1 MNIPPIKHFPFTNI
15 LGWSVSRY
23 DVFDKCKRQYFY
35 SYYGKFDREVSQAKI
50 QQLKSLTSFAL
61 ESGNIVHDCIGDL
74 LVRMQ
79 KTTKPI
85 SKPRFLQYAKTM
97 TENYCT
103 SKTFSEVYYK
113 QKEAVTAED
122 VFVQV
127 QKIIENFLTCNRLK
141 WIFEVAS
148 AESKNWIIEPGG
160 FGETRIENYKAY
172 CKVDFLI
179 PVKDKVY
186 ILDWKTGK
194 QDLQKHSRKL
204 IGYSLW
210 ASYHFNT
217 NAKNIKSTVVYL
229 YPDYNEYTVDLTD
242 ENLSNFRQQVETE
255 TKQMYEYLKDVE
267 NNIPKEKDCFE
278 KTDNEFFCRYCNF
291 REICKNNF

>member
-1 MNIPPIKHFPFTNI
+1 MNLPPIKKFPFTNI

-23 DVFDKCKRQYFY
+23 DVFTNCKRQYFY
-35 SYYGKFDREVSQAKI
+35 SYYYKFDKEVEKI
-50 QQLKSLTSFAL
+50 QKLRSLTSFAL
-61 ESGNIVHDCIGDL
+61 ETGNIVHDSIRDL

-85 SKPRFLQYAKTM
+85 SRPKFLQYVKTM
-97 TENYCT
+97 AENYCNK
-103 SKTFSEVYYK
+103 KTFSEVYYK
-113 QKEAVTAED
+113 QKESITAED
-122 VFVQV
+122 IFPQAS
-127 QKIIENFLTCNRLK
+127 KIVENFLTSKRLK

-148 AESKNWIIEPGG
+148 PESKNWIIEPGG
-160 FGETRIENYKAY
+160 YGETRIDNYKAY

-179 PVKDKVY
+179 PVKDKIY

-194 QDLQKHSRKL
+194 QDISKHSRQL

-217 NAKNIKSTVVYL
+217 NAQNITSTVVYL
-229 YPDYNEYTVDLTD
+229 SPTYDEKTIELTD
-242 ENLSNFRQQVETE
+242 EMLVKFKQQVEDE
-255 TKQMYEYLKDVE
+255 TKQMYEYLKDIE

-278 KTDNEFFCRYCNF
+278 KTDNEFFCKYCNF
-291 REICKNNF
+291 RELCKNNF